1 MSRWPPHTHTHTR
14 DGPQWNISGGEPV
27 KSTLFNQ
34 KHGSTKQTPTN
45 PTTVK
50 TKKKIKVK
58 IKKLKRSQYGHT
70 PTHLKVAVEKIV
82 TVASTHTREVPVE
95 RVVERVVTVPQL
107 TEREVPVTTIVER
120 VVEVP
125 VGLAERVVATTVTH
139 TIEVPVERACG
150 NV

>member
-1 MSRWPPHTHTHTR
+1 MEKIVTVASTHTPEMSPSRTSR
-14 DGPQWNISGGEPV
+14 VENRS
-27 KSTLFNQ
+27 NQ
-34 KHGSTKQTPTN
+34 PYSTKNMGQPSKPQPTQ
-45 PTTVK
+45 PQLK
-50 TKKKIKVK
+50 QKKDKSKN
-58 IKKLKRSQYGHT
+58 KKLKRSQYGHT